1 MNRKQM
7 LALGMAVL
15 FTLSAC
21 GKEEPKQ
28 QSTDVPKSKDEEFLS
43 QKYTLKLFSYSAGIN
58 TEQDVNDLLIKPIQS
73 KYPNISIELI
83 TGKKL
88 EELPAAGEIPDLIAT
103 SNYYMIDPL
112 ELGMASDLRDF
123 VKMSSIDMNK
133 FEPQAVKVIQNFGK
147 NGEIYGIPFSM
158 NYGIMAYNK
167 DIFDLFGVEYPK
179 DNMTWNQVIDL
190 AKRVT
195 RQEGG
200 VQYVGIDP
208 GPALAL
214 SRAYSLQLLDAK
226 QEKAALTTDGF
237 QKVFRQAKQI
247 FDIPG
252 EVDPNKRYSYGVG
265 FFLKDKKLA
274 MYPYWLS
281 AFASSLSTP
290 DQPGKQFNWDMVTYP
305 TYDDRPGIGR
315 EVDFHL
321 MMVPPTS
328 KNKEAAYRVIE
339 ALTSDEAQ
347 KTMNKGARMTILKD
361 PSLRKQFASDM
372 KVFEGKNL
380 DGIFKVNPAPLPP
393 ASKYDVKIYSFLN
406 DALKSVIVEGTDI
419 NTALRTANEQAD
431 KYIQEMKSK

>member
-1 MNRKQM
+1 MGNKWTM
-7 LALGMAVL
+7 SLCIAALLGAG
-15 FTLSAC
+15 AC
-21 GKEEPKQ
+21 GKQEAPQTSVAPKTKDDAFMQ
-28 QSTDVPKSKDEEFLS
+28 QKV
-43 QKYTLKLFSYSAGIN
+43 TLKLFSHSAGIN
-58 TEQDVNDLLIKPIQS
+58 TEQDVNDLLLKPIQA
-73 KYPNISIELI
+73 KYPNLSIELI

-88 EELPAAGEIPDLIAT
+88 EELPAAGEVPDLIAT
-103 SNYYMIDPL
+103 SNYYMIDPI
-112 ELGMASDLRDF
+112 ELGMAGDLREF
-123 VKMSSIDMNK
+123 VKTSNLDMSK
-133 FEPQAVKVIQNFGK
+133 FEPQTVKVIQNFGK

-167 DIFDLFGVEYPK
+167 DIFDMFGVEYPK

-190 AKRVT
+190 AKKVT

-214 SRAYSLQLLDAK
+214 SRAYSLPLLEAN

-252 EVDPNKRYSYGVG
+252 IVDPNKKYSYGVG
-265 FFLKDKKLA
+265 FFLKDKRLA

-281 AFASSLSTP
+281 AFASSLSAA

-305 TYDDRPGIGR
+305 SYDDRPGIGR

-321 MMVPPTS
+321 FMVPPAS
-328 KNKEAAYRVIE
+328 KNKEAAFRAIE
-339 ALTSDEAQ
+339 VLASEDAQ
-347 KTMNKGARMTILKD
+347 KVMNKGARMTALKD
-361 PSLRKQFASDM
+361 PALRKQFASDM

-380 DGIFKVNPAPLPP
+380 EGIFKVNPAPLPP
-393 ASKYDVKIYSFLN
+393 ASKYDVKIYGFLN

-419 NTALRTANEQAD
+419 NTALRTANEKAD
-431 KYIQEMKSK
+431 KLIQEMKAK